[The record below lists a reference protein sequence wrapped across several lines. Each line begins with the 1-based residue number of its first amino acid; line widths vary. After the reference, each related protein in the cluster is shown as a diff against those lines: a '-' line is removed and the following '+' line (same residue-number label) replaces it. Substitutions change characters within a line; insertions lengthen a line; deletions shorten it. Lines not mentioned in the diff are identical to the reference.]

1 VEIPS
6 KVKINKIK
14 GIKGEITVPGDKS
27 ISHRAIILNSIA
39 RGAGVIK
46 NFLESDDCLRTLAAL
61 KQSGVD
67 VSRDKQNNIII
78 NGKGLHSLKE
88 AKDIIDM
95 GNSGTGIRLMTGI
108 LSGHSFLSILTGD
121 ESIRKRPMDRIIKP
135 LKKMGANILGRKGNQ
150 LAPIVIKGGNLK
162 AIEYTL
168 PVASAQVKSA
178 ILFAGLYAEGKT
190 KILEPIKSRNH
201 SELMLDW
208 FGAKII
214 YRGNEIEITG
224 RNELNAQEIF
234 IPGDISSAAFFIIL
248 ALITKKSEILIKNV
262 SINLTRCGILKI
274 LNRMG
279 AKIEIINKRKVCGEE
294 MGDIYVRSCELKAT
308 TIREDE
314 VPFAIDEFPI
324 LTIAA
329 CFAQGQTK
337 ILGAKE
343 LRYKESDRIKTMVSE
358 LRKFGVMA
366 EELEDGMIIHGGSPV
381 FGTNCKSHGDHR
393 VAMSLIIAGMAAIG
407 TTTIEDTYCIK
418 TSLPSFFDLLYSLS
432 FN

>member
-1 VEIPS
+1 MV
-6 KVKINKIK
+6 
-14 GIKGEITVPGDKS
+14 
-27 ISHRAIILNSIA
+27 L
-39 RGAGVIK
+39 
-46 NFLESDDCLRTLAAL
+46 
-61 KQSGVD
+61 
-67 VSRDKQNNIII
+67 
-78 NGKGLHSLKE
+78 
-88 AKDIIDM
+88 
-95 GNSGTGIRLMTGI
+95 
-108 LSGHSFLSILTGD
+108 
-121 ESIRKRPMDRIIKP
+121 
-135 LKKMGANILGRKGNQ
+135 

-214 YRGNEIEITG
+214 CRGNEIEITG

-381 FGTNCKSHGDHR
+381 FGTHCKSHGDHR